1 MRIPVPSTPRA
12 CAMSAFSRATA
23 WLCTDPACLIGRCVA
38 CRECTPATPAAACT
52 PDSGRYP
59 STSER
64 LMLLRVCRRKPT
76 AASFASTLSA
86 LAPGCS
92 FTSTSGSPALVMCSF
107 NCAGSRGSPRSY
119 AADSSFNP
127 APSVADAVPAGE
139 AVASRHS
146 AANTA
151 TLSWRCIRMSE
162 LPGAR
167 VARVRADG
175 QDARF
180 CDAPRQ
186 APAEPRE
193 RRRSRDDLAEC
204 LAAVTCQSQSRRRL
218 HRYSTNVMSVTCSTG
233 CFPPCG
239 SCTTSAALKWEPGS
253 TSDGHRHRGAPGQL
267 RNRRHETLVQPHAL
281 GGSTSAKTMVAS
293 WTVRQRIA
301 RSAETRAGLKY
312 TPPRPETTESRANSR
327 GLRGTPNTIVAR
339 LRHHKQAD
347 EEAHRRHR
355 NRVDQGTAHAAGRQK
370 CGGGDEWHQ
379 APAPTVADVVGH
391 GNGRVADSAWK
402 ILCQER
408 PDRAVHHA
416 DVGHQDEYDEDRGR
430 IVDCAGVGDFT
441 QPTVQRVI
449 RQRCQQHSPENDRLA
464 ADVVG
469 EPSEQNQ
476 SRGGDEQRNA
486 DDVAGGQHVEL
497 FHRLQEVEGP
507 ELAAVPHHALP
518 EQNHDS
524 NQNEFDV
531 GAQECLFPR
540 ISYHPAPGLHLLE
553 NRSFPQL
560 QPDVDR
566 HDHQQ
571 ERDEE
576 RNPPAPCVE
585 SLVPQVSPGT
595 NDHREGNHDAQRRGR
610 LQPAGVVAPA
620 LIRNVLGNVRD
631 RAAVFS
637 AQAQPLD
644 DSQAEQNKG
653 SGNANRGVGGYQA
666 DGGCPQAHSGQS
678 HDEGVFAAHP
688 VTQISEQKGAQWT
701 NQEAGGKQGDRAQ
714 QRRHRVGF
722 VEELDRQD
730 RGQTTKDV
738 EVVPFDDV
746 AYGGGD
752 HYTAGVLWDLPGH
765 SIPPSIRLVYER
777 KVDCLS
783 LDNPPRRSRPP
794 CARPSH

>member
-218 HRYSTNVMSVTCSTG
+218 HRYSTNVMSVTRSTG

-253 TSDGHRHRGAPGQL
+253 TSDGHR
-267 RNRRHETLVQPHAL
+267 
-281 GGSTSAKTMVAS
+281 
-293 WTVRQRIA
+293 
-301 RSAETRAGLKY
+301 
-312 TPPRPETTESRANSR
+312 PEATESRANSR

-347 EEAHRRHR
+347 EETHRRHR
-355 NRVDQGTAHAAGRQK
+355 NGVDQGTAHAAGRQK

-379 APAPTVADVVGH
+379 APAPTVADGVGH
-391 GNGRVADSAWK
+391 GKGRVADSARK

-449 RQRCQQHSPENDRLA
+449 RQRCHQHSPENDRLA

-518 EQNHDS
+518 QQNHDS

-531 GAQECLFPR
+531 GA
-540 ISYHPAPGLHLLE
+540 
-553 NRSFPQL
+553 
-560 QPDVDR
+560 
-566 HDHQQ
+566 
-571 ERDEE
+571 
-576 RNPPAPCVE
+576 
-585 SLVPQVSPGT
+585 
-595 NDHREGNHDAQRRGR
+595 
-610 LQPAGVVAPA
+610 
-620 LIRNVLGNVRD
+620 
-631 RAAVFS
+631 
-637 AQAQPLD
+637 
-644 DSQAEQNKG
+644 
-653 SGNANRGVGGYQA
+653 
-666 DGGCPQAHSGQS
+666 
-678 HDEGVFAAHP
+678 
-688 VTQISEQKGAQWT
+688 
-701 NQEAGGKQGDRAQ
+701 
-714 QRRHRVGF
+714 
-722 VEELDRQD
+722 
-730 RGQTTKDV
+730 
-738 EVVPFDDV
+738 
-746 AYGGGD
+746 
-752 HYTAGVLWDLPGH
+752 
-765 SIPPSIRLVYER
+765 
-777 KVDCLS
+777 
-783 LDNPPRRSRPP
+783 
-794 CARPSH
+794 